1 MTRLI
6 PRSFSRVVLLG
17 VAAALVSCVT
27 VEVAPPPPAAD
38 IQGRF
43 NPDFEVD
50 GQRYRLRGHVEYR
63 TGEDGDRAHGFVRV
77 RAHVEPW
84 EAWRGRFG
92 GPSSEAG
99 ADGGYHVMP
108 VGDGRL
114 HFGGSSGTSTAGH
127 SGIDGRLLECRVETS
142 PPMNTKGEVLD
153 VVLTAVVMVRPGGG
167 GADGQRDIEIR
178 IPVRWRALNE
188 NGRAV
193 LQPDPSNPAS
203 PFRW

>member
-6 PRSFSRVVLLG
+6 FRGISRAACLGGAAVLL
-17 VAAALVSCVT
+17 SCVT
-27 VEVAPPPPAAD
+27 MEVAPPPPAAD

-43 NPDFEVD
+43 NPDFVVD

-63 TGEDGDRAHGFVRV
+63 TGEDGDRAHGIVRV

-84 EAWRGRFG
+84 EARRGRFG
-92 GPSSEAG
+92 VPSSEAG
-99 ADGGYHVMP
+99 AELGYGVMP
-108 VGDGRL
+108 VGDQRL
-114 HFGGSSGTSTAGH
+114 HFEGGSGTSTAGH
-127 SGIDGRLLECRVETS
+127 SGIDSRLLECRVEAS

-153 VVLTAVVMVRPGGG
+153 VVVTAVVMVRPSGS
-167 GADGQRDIEIR
+167 GAEGQRDIEIR